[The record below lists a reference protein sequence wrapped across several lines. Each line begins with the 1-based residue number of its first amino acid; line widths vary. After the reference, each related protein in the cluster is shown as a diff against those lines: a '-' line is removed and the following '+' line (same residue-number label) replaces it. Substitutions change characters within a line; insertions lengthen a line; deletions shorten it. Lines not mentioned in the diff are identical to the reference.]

1 MTQTFIV
8 GIIDDKTFGPL
19 ARPLIITKYEE
30 KGFFPIEAQL
40 SELNYNRYAPQLTP
54 KQKKIYAI
62 ADEYSEKNLYKIFG
76 SKKDKTVK
84 EFLNKVKA
92 EDIERHIRPFIEQRI
107 ARLTD
112 LLRQADVEV
121 YFKEKHKF
129 INRDSRIVVQK
140 KQASTLFNIEKGSQ
154 ETRYN
159 LAVIQDGKEIN
170 LLDKDYTILSH
181 DPCRMVIENH
191 LYAFEDLDASKL
203 KPFFRKEHIVIPKQF
218 ERKWFETFA
227 LPNIKKYR
235 VNATGF
241 DIENIAPPKEPW
253 LVLTHALDYKPTLL
267 LAFYYGNEF
276 FYPNHSQTNKVI
288 LEYQENH
295 FRFFKIERDTQWE
308 HKKMNQLKEV
318 GLIPEMGNYFV
329 PSGMA
334 GQEDPY
340 EDRLY
345 ALIEWLRQHAGQIR
359 EAGFQIDQKL
369 DNKTYSWNEF
379 QMESKV
385 DEKNDWFDVKA
396 VVKIGDYQFPFIK
409 LKKYI
414 LQGIREIQLPD
425 GRYAV
430 LPKEWFSTYADLFKF
445 GKIDED
451 HLHIHK
457 HHFRILQQSIHRF
470 RHSYLERLQN
480 LNEEL
485 QTHEIPVPQELLPT
499 LRPYQLNGYRWMNL
513 LKKHEF
519 GGCLADDMGLGKTIQ
534 TLTLLLHVK
543 KTTQGAEQP
552 VQKEKHSQQLNL
564 FDQCNQEEGSTETL
578 EQTSPVS
585 LIVMPTSLIY
595 NWENE
600 ISKFTP
606 QLSAYRFTGMNRTR
620 QAETLCGYDVVL
632 TTYGVVRNDFELLKQ
647 LPFYYI
653 ILDESQYIKNPSSK
667 IYKAVNE
674 LQSRH
679 KLVLTGTPIENSLA
693 DLWAQ
698 FNFLNKG
705 LLGSYHFFKNEFIHP
720 IEKHNNQDQ
729 EAKLQAIIDPFI
741 LRRTKNQVAKELPE
755 KTEQIIYCEMSEPQ
769 WSYYESEKSKIR
781 NALIEN
787 LEEQDEQDNL
797 KILDG
802 LSRLR
807 QIANHPRMIDE
818 NYQEDS
824 GKFREIIDYLES
836 LISEDHKVLVFSSY
850 KKHLRILES
859 HFHEI
864 GWQYS
869 LLTGETHNREKV
881 INEFQEQQENKIFL
895 IQIKAGGFGLN
906 LTAADYVLILDP
918 WWNPAV
924 EEQAINRAHRI
935 GQDKKVMVYRFI
947 SAGTVEEKIKGLQHR
962 KARLAE
968 TFVTPTDTLKKL
980 TKEQLMEL
988 FL

>member
-1 MTQTFIV
+1 
-8 GIIDDKTFGPL
+8 
-19 ARPLIITKYEE
+19 
-30 KGFFPIEAQL
+30 
-40 SELNYNRYAPQLTP
+40 
-54 KQKKIYAI
+54 
-62 ADEYSEKNLYKIFG
+62 
-76 SKKDKTVK
+76 
-84 EFLNKVKA
+84 
-92 EDIERHIRPFIEQRI
+92 
-107 ARLTD
+107 
-112 LLRQADVEV
+112 
-121 YFKEKHKF
+121 
-129 INRDSRIVVQK
+129 
-140 KQASTLFNIEKGSQ
+140 
-154 ETRYN
+154 
-159 LAVIQDGKEIN
+159 
-170 LLDKDYTILSH
+170 
-181 DPCRMVIENH
+181 
-191 LYAFEDLDASKL
+191 
-203 KPFFRKEHIVIPKQF
+203 
-218 ERKWFETFA
+218 
-227 LPNIKKYR
+227 
-235 VNATGF
+235 
-241 DIENIAPPKEPW
+241 
-253 LVLTHALDYKPTLL
+253 VLTHALNYQPTLL
-267 LAFYYGNEF
+267 LLFQYGDQV

-295 FRFFKIERDTQWE
+295 FRFFKIERDIPWE
-308 HKKMNQLKEV
+308 QKEMDHLREA
-318 GLIPEMGNYFV
+318 GLVEEMGNYFV
-329 PSGMA
+329 PAGMT
-334 GQEDPY
+334 GEGEPY
-340 EDRLY
+340 QDRLY
-345 ALIEWLRQHAGQIR
+345 GLIEWLRQHAGQLE
-359 EAGFQIDQKL
+359 EAGFRINQKL
-369 DNKTYSWNEF
+369 ENKTYSWNPFEL
-379 QMESKV
+379 ESKI

-396 VVKIGDYQFPFIK
+396 MVKIGDYQIPFIK

-414 LQGIREIQLPD
+414 LQGIREIPLPN

-430 LPKEWFSTYADLFKF
+430 LPEEWFATYADLFKF
-445 GKIDED
+445 GKVEQD

-457 HHFRILQQSIHRF
+457 HHFKILQHSLHSF
-470 RHSYLERLQN
+470 RHSYLERLEN

-485 QTHEIPVPQELLPT
+485 QTHEISVPRELLPT
-499 LRPYQLNGYRWMNL
+499 LRPYQLKGYGWMNL
-513 LKKHEF
+513 LQKHEF

-543 KTTQGAEQP
+543 QNTEKAELP
-552 VQKEKHSQQLNL
+552 VQEKEHTHQLSL
-564 FDQCNQEEGSTETL
+564 FDQCSQEEPTTETM
-578 EQTSPVS
+578 EQTAPVS

-600 ISKFTP
+600 IKKFTP

-620 QAETLCGYDVVL
+620 QPQTLCRYDIAL
-632 TTYGVVRNDFELLKQ
+632 TTYGVVRNDYELLKQ
-647 LPFYYI
+647 IPFHYI

-720 IEKHNNQDQ
+720 IEKQNNQDQ

-741 LRRTKNQVAKELPE
+741 LRRTKNQVAPELPE
-755 KTEQIIYCEMSEPQ
+755 KTEQVVYCEMTESQ

-787 LEEQDEQDNL
+787 LEEQEEQDNL

-818 NYQEDS
+818 DYQEDS

-850 KKHLRILES
+850 KKHLRLLES
-859 HFHEI
+859 HFNAI

-869 LLTGETHNREKV
+869 LLTGETHNRQKV
-881 INEFQEQQENKIFL
+881 INEFQDQEENKIFL

-935 GQDKKVMVYRFI
+935 GQEKKVMVYRFI
-947 SAGTVEEKIKGLQHR
+947 SAGTVEEKIRGLQRR
-962 KARLAE
+962 KARLAQ
-968 TFVTPTDTLKKL
+968 TFITPSDTLKKL
-980 TKEQLMEL
+980 TKEELMEL
-988 FL
+988 FR